1 MKKTIILFCL
11 LCLPTLLTAQGRTT
25 KSQSLSLNL
34 LGIHYN
40 YEQPLNEKITVNFHA
55 GLAGEL
61 GYSSLKIGSWYED
74 EGWMYSLRGAV
85 GADFRYYYN
94 LKKREKQGKST
105 RSNSGNFWAVDLQY
119 YSPAIIAD
127 RINTDYL
134 ILATPYW
141 GIRRVYS
148 NNLLFE
154 FNLGLNVGRIGS
166 EWGTGLLTNIK
177 FGYSF

>member
-1 MKKTIILFCL
+1 MKKSIILFCL
-11 LCLPTLLTAQGRTT
+11 LCLPTLLAAQGRTT
-25 KSQSLSLNL
+25 KSQSVSLNL

-40 YEQPLNEKITVNFHA
+40 YEQPLNEKFTVNFHA

-94 LKKREKQGKST
+94 LKKREKLGKST

-127 RINTDYL
+127 RMNTDYL